1 MLKILLVGF
10 IAAAMLLVG
19 AGTACADQAWIDFV
33 EYFLTLSIEEQEQ
46 LRSTMTPD
54 ELAYLEQM
62 LSEQESA
69 TIAIPPLHNTQGKKV
84 SFAGGGTGGWTGEL
98 AELSNPGT
106 GGPDGRGY
114 LHAFAPADG
123 RVGYYIA
130 PATLLGD
137 WSDLTAL
144 RLVMRTGPRGG
155 RYYDPYSYGGRG
167 DIYLASGEMTA
178 SFTFTSPLSE
188 HWETRLVPLDAE
200 EGWRFGG
207 GAGSLAE
214 VLENVTAFHVRAEYL
229 VGDADAGLAEIEMIG
244 HTARDP
250 IQETTITAGVL
261 TQLTYTVVA
270 QNLSGV
276 PVVDPVIK
284 DNGRILDNDEAVK
297 TGGNQDNVL
306 EVGETWT
313 WTYQETV
320 TAAAGETITN
330 TATIEGPDDENLDTN
345 PANNQATTTIDVV
358 EPPGSYDL
366 AITKTVTATE
376 VAEAEEIPVTERE
389 TRILDECDVW
399 SAANSGGYL
408 GTRDPWDISA
418 LPPGTV
424 FDIRFNARSVPDK
437 YVVQYPVGFTVLD
450 TGWRGVQSYV
460 DRNPHLYPGGLSG
473 PGQGQEDGIFVK
485 GQEDTF
491 VVIVYGPEEGT
502 VWDYQI
508 KANCP
513 E

>member
-10 IAAAMLLVG
+10 IAAAMLFVG
-19 AGTACADQAWIDFV
+19 IGTACADQAWIDFV
-33 EYFLTLSIEEQEQ
+33 EYFLTLSIEDQDQ
-46 LRSTMTPD
+46 LRATMTPD
-54 ELAYLEQM
+54 ELVYLEKI
-62 LSEQESA
+62 LAEQESA
-69 TIAIPPLHNTQGKKV
+69 TVAIPPIHNTQGKK
-84 SFAGGGTGGWTGEL
+84 
-98 AELSNPGT
+98 
-106 GGPDGRGY
+106 
-114 LHAFAPADG
+114 
-123 RVGYYIA
+123 
-130 PATLLGD
+130 
-137 WSDLTAL
+137 
-144 RLVMRTGPRGG
+144 
-155 RYYDPYSYGGRG
+155 
-167 DIYLASGEMTA
+167 
-178 SFTFTSPLSE
+178 
-188 HWETRLVPLDAE
+188 
-200 EGWRFGG
+200 
-207 GAGSLAE
+207 
-214 VLENVTAFHVRAEYL
+214 
-229 VGDADAGLAEIEMIG
+229 
-244 HTARDP
+244 
-250 IQETTITAGVL
+250 ITAGVP

-276 PVVDPVIK
+276 PVVDPVIR
-284 DNGRILDNDEAVK
+284 DNGRILNNDDAVK

-313 WTYQETV
+313 WIYQETV
-320 TAAAGETITN
+320 TASMGQVIVN

-345 PANNQATTTIDVV
+345 PVNNQASTTIDVV

-376 VAEAEEIPVTERE
+376 VTEAEEIPVTERE
-389 TRILDECDVW
+389 TRVLDECDVW

-424 FDIRFNARSVPDK
+424 FDIRFNAQSVPDK
-437 YVVQYPVGFTVLD
+437 YVVQYPVGVTVLD

-473 PGQGQEDGIFVK
+473 PGRGQEDGIFVK

-491 VVIVYGPEEGT
+491 VVIVYGPEENT
-502 VWDYQI
+502 AWDYQI